1 MLNQTESLDI
11 YYNLATGYLLTNFN
25 RDTLNNP
32 ILIQYAAKSGVLETE
47 YRWRREQ
54 IKPKL
59 DVSYNFLSASDRATT
74 LLLNSI
80 NYKWGASLSFPL
92 FFRNPV
98 NESKIAKL
106 GLKNNQFELQNKSNQ
121 ISAKLGYI
129 SQSVALLIDQLSN
142 AEKSV
147 RYSKQLVE
155 AERVKFFN
163 GESSLFIL
171 NARETKWFET
181 ELKLLE
187 YKMKLINLVLYTIHL
202 RGNLN
207 YELIQK

>member
-1 MLNQTESLDI
+1 M
-11 YYNLATGYLLTNFN
+11 
-25 RDTLNNP
+25 
-32 ILIQYAAKSGVLETE
+32 
-47 YRWRREQ
+47 
-54 IKPKL
+54 
-59 DVSYNFLSASDRATT
+59 SYNFLSASDRATT
-74 LLLNSI
+74 LLLNSN